1 MCKENQRCKWIRSYL
16 SLNRPRKIFE
26 RVFMLGRKD
35 VSEVMQLN
43 VSGCQNVID
52 YRISSQL
59 KRVLA
64 SSCYTMSTKIVG

>member
-1 MCKENQRCKWIRSYL
+1 
-16 SLNRPRKIFE
+16 
-26 RVFMLGRKD
+26 MLGRKD